1 MNTKSEIISRLKVLI
16 AEELDVNIKVEQIQ
30 DDAVFFEGGLG
41 IDSIAIV
48 ELISLVE
55 EEFGLQFSDDD
66 LVPESFANLGAL
78 ANLVEKRLAL
88 SA

>member
-1 MNTKSEIISRLKVLI
+1 MKTKTEIVSRLKSLI
-16 AEELDVNIKVEQIQ
+16 AGELDVNIKPEQIA
-30 DDAVFFEGGLG
+30 DDAAFFEGGLG

-55 EEFGLQFSDDD
+55 EEFGVQFSDDD

-78 ANLVEKRLAL
+78 ADLVARRL
-88 SA
+88 S